1 MAMLLMMAVCIA
13 SFPPSLPTALKLP
26 ARSSPLPRWIANTSA
41 SAVLQIFDVR
51 FVWKNSILDLHTLR
65 T

>member
-26 ARSSPLPRWIANTSA
+26 ARSSPLPRWIANTSDTA
-41 SAVLQIFDVR
+41 LLQIFDVH
-51 FVWKNSILDLHTLR
+51 FVWKNSILASHPHHT
-65 T
+65 